1 MQVVNCYSLRLYSY
15 LSVLLKLATS
25 TNTCQILNVLSNSKA
40 SLILKT
46 IHAANDLSVAGGVIM
61 DKTGLSPSSFHTS
74 MSMLLDQNLIER
86 RNGKY
91 IITFLGKAVYNVRI
105 LLEKAVNHYY
115 HLKVIDSIR
124 EKQELSMSEF
134 YKIIDIMIED
144 YQLKD
149 ILNEYDLTNTS
160 NLDSKLSLTP

>member
-1 MQVVNCYSLRLYSY
+1 LLFTSIIFLF
-15 LSVLLKLATS
+15 SVLLELVTS

-40 SLILKT
+40 CLILKT
-46 IHAANDLSVAGGVIM
+46 THEANDLGVAEGVIM
-61 DKTGLSPSSFHTS
+61 DKAGLTHSSFHTS
-74 MSMLLDQNLIER
+74 MSMLQDQSLIER

-91 IITFLGKAVYNVRI
+91 LITFLGKAVYNVRI
-105 LLEKAVNHYY
+105 ILEKAVNHY
-115 HLKVIDSIR
+115 HQLKVIDSII

-149 ILNEYDLTNTS
+149 ILNGYDITKTT
-160 NLDSKLSLTP
+160 NLDSKLSSIP

>member
-1 MQVVNCYSLRLYSY
+1 MV
-15 LSVLLKLATS
+15 TS

-40 SLILKT
+40 CLILKT
-46 IHAANDLSVAGGVIM
+46 IHAVNDLGVGEGVIM
-61 DKTGLSPSSFHTS
+61 DKAGLTPLSFHTS
-74 MSMLLDQNLIER
+74 MSILQDQNLIER

-91 IITFLGKAVYNVRI
+91 LITFLGKAVYNIRI

-115 HLKVIDSIR
+115 QLKVIDSIS

>member
-1 MQVVNCYSLRLYSY
+1 MLFTSVIFLF
-15 LSVLLKLATS
+15 SVLLKLVTS

-40 SLILKT
+40 CLILKT
-46 IHAANDLSVAGGVIM
+46 THEVNDLGVAEGVIM
-61 DKTGLSPSSFHTS
+61 DKAGLTHSSFHTS
-74 MSMLLDQNLIER
+74 MSMLQDQNLIER

-91 IITFLGKAVYNVRI
+91 LITFLGKAVYNVRI
-105 LLEKAVNHYY
+105 LLEKAVNHYH
-115 HLKVIDSIR
+115 HLKVIDSII

-149 ILNEYDLTNTS
+149 NLNGYDLTETNMS
-160 NLDSKLSLTP
+160 RDFLV

>member
-1 MQVVNCYSLRLYSY
+1 MLFTSVIFLF
-15 LSVLLKLATS
+15 SVLLKLVTS

-40 SLILKT
+40 CLILKT
-46 IHAANDLSVAGGVIM
+46 THEANDLGVAEGVIM
-61 DKTGLSPSSFHTS
+61 DKAGLTHSSFHTS
-74 MSMLLDQNLIER
+74 MSILQDQNLIER

-91 IITFLGKAVYNVRI
+91 LITFLGKAVYNVRI
-105 LLEKAVNHYY
+105 LLEKAVNHYH
-115 HLKVIDSIR
+115 HLKVIDSII

-149 ILNEYDLTNTS
+149 ILNGYDLTEMNMS
-160 NLDSKLSLTP
+160 RDFLV

>member
-1 MQVVNCYSLRLYSY
+1 LLFTSIIFLFSD
-15 LSVLLKLATS
+15 LLKLVTS

-40 SLILKT
+40 CLILKT
-46 IHAANDLSVAGGVIM
+46 THEANDLGVAEGVIM
-61 DKTGLSPSSFHTS
+61 DKAGLTHSSFDTS
-74 MSMLLDQNLIER
+74 MSMLQDQNLIER

-91 IITFLGKAVYNVRI
+91 LITFLGKAVYNVRI
-105 LLEKAVNHYY
+105 LLEKAVNHYH
-115 HLKVIDSIR
+115 HLKVIDSII

-149 ILNEYDLTNTS
+149 NLNGYDLTETNMS
-160 NLDSKLSLTP
+160 RDFLV

>member
-1 MQVVNCYSLRLYSY
+1 LLFTSIIFLFSD
-15 LSVLLKLATS
+15 LLKLVTS

-40 SLILKT
+40 CLILKT
-46 IHAANDLSVAGGVIM
+46 THEANDLGVAEGVIM
-61 DKTGLSPSSFHTS
+61 DKAGLTHSSFHTS
-74 MSMLLDQNLIER
+74 MSILQDQSLIER

-91 IITFLGKAVYNVRI
+91 LITFLGKAVYNVRI
-105 LLEKAVNHYY
+105 LLEKAVNHY
-115 HLKVIDSIR
+115 HQLKVIDSII

-149 ILNEYDLTNTS
+149 ILNGYELREVNMSRDFLV
-160 NLDSKLSLTP
+160 

>member
-25 TNTCQILNVLSNSKA
+25 TNTCQILNVLSNSNVR
-40 SLILKT
+40 LILKT
-46 IHAANDLSVAGGVIM
+46 THAANDLGVAEGVIM
-61 DKTGLSPSSFHTS
+61 DKAGLTPSSFHTS

-91 IITFLGKAVYNVRI
+91 LITFLGKAVYNVRI

-115 HLKVIDSIR
+115 QLKVIDSIR

-149 ILNEYDLTNTS
+149 VLNGYDLTNTS

>member
-1 MQVVNCYSLRLYSY
+1 MLFTSVIFLF
-15 LSVLLKLATS
+15 SVLLKLVTS

-40 SLILKT
+40 CLILKT
-46 IHAANDLSVAGGVIM
+46 THEANDLGVAEGVIM
-61 DKTGLSPSSFHTS
+61 DKAGLTHSSFHTS
-74 MSMLLDQNLIER
+74 MSMLQDQNLIER

-91 IITFLGKAVYNVRI
+91 LITFLGKAVYNVRI
-105 LLEKAVNHYY
+105 LLEKAVNHYH
-115 HLKVIDSIR
+115 HLKVIDSII

-149 ILNEYDLTNTS
+149 NLNGYDLTETNMS
-160 NLDSKLSLTP
+160 RDFLV

>member
-1 MQVVNCYSLRLYSY
+1 LLFT
-15 LSVLLKLATS
+15 SVIFLFSVPLKLVTS

-40 SLILKT
+40 CLILKT
-46 IHAANDLSVAGGVIM
+46 THEANDLGVAEGVIM
-61 DKTGLSPSSFHTS
+61 DKAGLTHSSFHTS
-74 MSMLLDQNLIER
+74 MSMLQDQNLIER

-91 IITFLGKAVYNVRI
+91 LITFLGKAVYNVRI
-105 LLEKAVNHYY
+105 LLEKAVNHY
-115 HLKVIDSIR
+115 HQLKVIDSII

-149 ILNEYDLTNTS
+149 ILNGYDLTEMNMS
-160 NLDSKLSLTP
+160 RDFLV

>member
-1 MQVVNCYSLRLYSY
+1 LLFTSVIFLF
-15 LSVLLKLATS
+15 SVLLKLVTS

-40 SLILKT
+40 CLILKT
-46 IHAANDLSVAGGVIM
+46 THEANDLGVAEGVIM
-61 DKTGLSPSSFHTS
+61 DKAGLTHSSFHTS
-74 MSMLLDQNLIER
+74 MSMLQDQSLIER

-91 IITFLGKAVYNVRI
+91 LITFLGKAVYNVRI
-105 LLEKAVNHYY
+105 LLEKAVNHYH
-115 HLKVIDSIR
+115 HLKVIDSII

-149 ILNEYDLTNTS
+149 NLNGYDLTETNMS
-160 NLDSKLSLTP
+160 RDFLV

>member
-1 MQVVNCYSLRLYSY
+1 LLFTSVIFLF
-15 LSVLLKLATS
+15 SVLLKLVTS

-40 SLILKT
+40 CLILKT
-46 IHAANDLSVAGGVIM
+46 THAAYDLDVAEGVIM
-61 DKTGLSPSSFHTS
+61 DKAGLTHSSFDTS
-74 MSMLLDQNLIER
+74 MSMLQDQNLIER

-91 IITFLGKAVYNVRI
+91 LITFLGKAVYNVRI
-105 LLEKAVNHYY
+105 LLEKAVNHYH
-115 HLKVIDSIR
+115 HLKVIDSII

-149 ILNEYDLTNTS
+149 NLNGYDLTETNMS
-160 NLDSKLSLTP
+160 RDFLV

>member
-1 MQVVNCYSLRLYSY
+1 LLFTSIIFLFSD
-15 LSVLLKLATS
+15 LLKLVTS

-40 SLILKT
+40 CLILKT
-46 IHAANDLSVAGGVIM
+46 THEANDLGVAEGVIM
-61 DKTGLSPSSFHTS
+61 DKAGLTHSSFHTS
-74 MSMLLDQNLIER
+74 MSMLQDQSLIER

-91 IITFLGKAVYNVRI
+91 LITFLGKAVYNVRI
-105 LLEKAVNHYY
+105 LLEKAVNHYH
-115 HLKVIDSIR
+115 HLKVIDSII

-149 ILNEYDLTNTS
+149 NLNGYDLTETNMS
-160 NLDSKLSLTP
+160 RDFLV

>member
-15 LSVLLKLATS
+15 LSALLKLVRS

-74 MSMLLDQNLIER
+74 MSILQDQNLIER

-91 IITFLGKAVYNVRI
+91 LITFLGKAVYNVRI

-115 HLKVIDSIR
+115 
-124 EKQELSMSEF
+124 LSMSEF

>member
-1 MQVVNCYSLRLYSY
+1 MLLTSVIFLF
-15 LSVLLKLATS
+15 SVLLKLVTS

-40 SLILKT
+40 CLILKT
-46 IHAANDLSVAGGVIM
+46 THEANDLGVAEGVIM
-61 DKTGLSPSSFHTS
+61 DKAGLTHSSFDTS
-74 MSMLLDQNLIER
+74 MSMLQDQNLIER

-91 IITFLGKAVYNVRI
+91 LITFLGKAVYNVRI
-105 LLEKAVNHYY
+105 LLEKAVNHYH
-115 HLKVIDSIR
+115 HLKVIDSII

-149 ILNEYDLTNTS
+149 NLNGYDLTETNMS
-160 NLDSKLSLTP
+160 RDFLV

>member
-1 MQVVNCYSLRLYSY
+1 
-15 LSVLLKLATS
+15 
-25 TNTCQILNVLSNSKA
+25 
-40 SLILKT
+40 
-46 IHAANDLSVAGGVIM
+46 M
-61 DKTGLSPSSFHTS
+61 DKAGLTPSSFHTS

-86 RNGKY
+86 RNGNY

-105 LLEKAVNHYY
+105 LLEQAVNHYY
-115 HLKVIDSIR
+115 QLKVIDSIR